1 MSTPQPLLLFVVS
14 NVSLG
19 QGLQPGA
26 IDIRRPVLVM
36 GLYSQPTSIDFG
48 MVVNQLNVTAPY
60 SAIYWEAVIFENVA
74 PGDAISR

>member
-1 MSTPQPLLLFVVS
+1 V
-14 NVSLG
+14 LG
-19 QGLQPGA
+19 K
-26 IDIRRPVLVM
+26 

-60 SAIYWEAVIFENVA
+60 SAMYWEAVIFENVA